1 MRARRRSD
9 EPQWRTVPVPSGQ
22 VNDVGPGQSG
32 EKGGRGPRGQRQP
45 VILVPVKMV
54 RKSQA
59 KSKKLLG
66 ERAQLKRDLDESEE
80 MREQSDTE
88 NNRLRQQVL
97 KLERVARELTV
108 RYKRLKT
115 GVTLQPCELENIIL
129 KVRLEERD
137 FAKEQMLSALAKEPT
152 FSFDTVVHTTR
163 VAKEVGEQHAKT
175 KTKTQCS
182 TVAHQFDRGKKMH
195 RQNGEYFVTQKAAI
209 FEDPK
214 SSAAATAATV
224 AKVAKAAAATAAT
237 VAKVAQAAAATAATV
252 AKVAQAAAATAA
264 TVAKVAKAAA
274 ATAATAAAVMATTAT
289 VAAATVAIAWA
300 ATAAAAAAAAA
311 AEAAEAKAAAATE
324 AAATVA
330 TACAATAA
338 AAAAAATVATA
349 WAASAAAAAAA
360 TVATDWATTAA
371 WSARWDQEYR
381 AEQLRLAGDEYTHH
395 TCGGGG
401 ECARCDE
408 INAEFDDD
416 DDGDDDDDD
425 DDDDDHPDGDDGFD
439 CY

>member
-22 VNDVGPGQSG
+22 VNDVRPGQSG

-45 VILVPVKMV
+45 VMVPFKVV

-80 MREQSDTE
+80 MRKQSDTE
-88 NNRLRQQVL
+88 NTRLRQQVL
-97 KLERVARELTV
+97 KLDRVARELTV

-195 RQNGEYFVTQKAAI
+195 RQNGEYFVT
-209 FEDPK
+209 
-214 SSAAATAATV
+214 
-224 AKVAKAAAATAAT
+224 
-237 VAKVAQAAAATAATV
+237 
-252 AKVAQAAAATAA
+252 
-264 TVAKVAKAAA
+264 
-274 ATAATAAAVMATTAT
+274 
-289 VAAATVAIAWA
+289 
-300 ATAAAAAAAAA
+300 
-311 AEAAEAKAAAATE
+311 
-324 AAATVA
+324 
-330 TACAATAA
+330 
-338 AAAAAATVATA
+338 
-349 WAASAAAAAAA
+349 
-360 TVATDWATTAA
+360 
-371 WSARWDQEYR
+371 
-381 AEQLRLAGDEYTHH
+381 
-395 TCGGGG
+395 
-401 ECARCDE
+401 
-408 INAEFDDD
+408 
-416 DDGDDDDDD
+416 
-425 DDDDDHPDGDDGFD
+425 
-439 CY
+439 

>member
-88 NNRLRQQVL
+88 NIRLRQQVL

-224 AKVAKAAAATAAT
+224 AKVAKAAAT
-237 VAKVAQAAAATAATV
+237 
-252 AKVAQAAAATAA
+252 
-264 TVAKVAKAAA
+264 
-274 ATAATAAAVMATTAT
+274 TAATAAAVMATTAT
-289 VAAATVAIAWA
+289 E
-300 ATAAAAAAAAA
+300 AAAA
-311 AEAAEAKAAAATE
+311 
-324 AAATVA
+324 
-330 TACAATAA
+330 
-338 AAAAAATVATA
+338 VATA
-349 WAASAAAAAAA
+349 WAA
-360 TVATDWATTAA
+360 TAPLIA
-371 WSARWDQEYR
+371 FTHWHVLVQHDKEQKWLANNLLLAFTHWHVSKQEYR
-381 AEQLRLAGDEYTHH
+381 ALAGDEYTHH

-408 INAEFDDD
+408 IDAEFDDDEEYDDDDD